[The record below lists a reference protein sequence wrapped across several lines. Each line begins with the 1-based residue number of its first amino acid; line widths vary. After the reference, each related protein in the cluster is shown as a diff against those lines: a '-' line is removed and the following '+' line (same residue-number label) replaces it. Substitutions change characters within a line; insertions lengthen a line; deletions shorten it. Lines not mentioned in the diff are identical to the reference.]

1 MATIEAR
8 GLRKTF
14 GTTVAL
20 EGIDLHIEEGR
31 ILGMI
36 GPNGAGKTTALNAIL
51 GLTSYEGELKV
62 LGRDPWTNRDELMR
76 DVSFIADVAVLPRW
90 IRVSQLLDYVAGV
103 HPRFDRAK
111 AENFLARTTIK
122 RTSKVRELSK
132 GMVAQLHL
140 AIVMAIDARL
150 LVLDEPTLGLDILY
164 RKQFYDSL
172 LNDYFDRSRTIIV
185 TTHQV
190 EEVQDVLTD
199 LMFIDRGRIVLECSM
214 EEFDSRYLEV
224 MVNPEHLAAARALKP
239 MHERPVF
246 GRSVLLFD
254 RVDRDQLETMGEVRR
269 PSIADLFVAVM
280 TNDVRQATKKRTF
293 SIKER
298 ERGTAMTAHIW
309 GAHASRVLAM
319 TSPSSRTFSSSLG
332 YPSAR
337 KIVSARP
344 PKPAREPRA
353 LPRMLAARHL
363 E

>member
-1 MATIEAR
+1 LDNVD
-8 GLRKTF
+8 LR
-14 GTTVAL
+14 V
-20 EGIDLHIEEGR
+20 EEGR
-31 ILGMI
+31 ILGLI

-62 LGRDPWTNRDELMR
+62 LGRDPWNAREELMR

-90 IRVSQLLDYVAGV
+90 IRVSQLLEYVAGV

-111 AENFLARTTIK
+111 AESFLSKTTIK
-122 RTSKVRELSK
+122 RTSKVRQLSK

-140 AIVMAIDARL
+140 ALVMAIDAKL

-172 LNDYFDRSRTIIV
+172 LNDYFDGTRTIIV

-199 LMFIDRGRIVLECSM
+199 LMFINRGRIVLECSM
-214 EEFDSRYLEV
+214 EEFESRYLEV
-224 MVNPEHLAAARALKP
+224 MVNPENVVAARALKP

-254 RVDRDQLETMGEVRR
+254 HVGREQLATLGEVRT

-280 TNDVRQATKKRTF
+280 
-293 SIKER
+293 S
-298 ERGTAMTAHIW
+298 RGPEVGGQKSEI
-309 GAHASRVLAM
+309 
-319 TSPSSRTFSSSLG
+319 
-332 YPSAR
+332 
-337 KIVSARP
+337 
-344 PKPAREPRA
+344 REPK
-353 LPRMLAARHL
+353 
-363 E
+363 

>member
-20 EGIDLHIEEGR
+20 DGIDLRVEEGR
-31 ILGMI
+31 ILGLI

-62 LGRDPWTNRDELMR
+62 LGRDPWSAREQLMR
-76 DVSFIADVAVLPRW
+76 DVSFIADVSVLPRW
-90 IRVSQLLDYVAGV
+90 IRVWQLLDYVAGV

-111 AENFLARTTIK
+111 AEGFLAKTTIK
-122 RTSKVRELSK
+122 RTSKVRQLSK

-140 AIVMAIDARL
+140 AVVMAIDAKL

-172 LNDYFDRSRTIIV
+172 LNDYFDRTRTIVV

-190 EEVQDVLTD
+190 DEIQDVLTD
-199 LMFIDRGRIVLECSM
+199 LMFINHGRIVLECSM

-224 MVNPEHLAAARALKP
+224 MVNPEHLDKARALKP
-239 MHERPVF
+239 IYERPVF
-246 GRSVLLFD
+246 GRSVMLFEN
-254 RVDRDQLETMGEVRR
+254 VDREQIAALGEVRR

-280 TNDVRQATKKRTF
+280 GNPQSTIRDRQSNAGG
-293 SIKER
+293 I
-298 ERGTAMTAHIW
+298 
-309 GAHASRVLAM
+309 
-319 TSPSSRTFSSSLG
+319 
-332 YPSAR
+332 
-337 KIVSARP
+337 
-344 PKPAREPRA
+344 
-353 LPRMLAARHL
+353 
-363 E
+363 